1 MIVGANSAVSAEAFW
16 ADFDRV
22 LNPEDVM
29 LNPGPEWQ
37 SISELLE
44 RSPYG
49 RQKLEYDLKAAVLA
63 GTMEMRKGRRG
74 GKVKPLYHVL

>member
-1 MIVGANSAVSAEAFW
+1 MEGELDVTEARVW

-29 LNPGPEWQ
+29 LEPGPEWQ
-37 SISELLE
+37 STTELVA

-49 RQKLEYDLKAAVLA
+49 RQKLERILKAALAA

-74 GKVKPLYHVL
+74 DRVKWLYKTIP